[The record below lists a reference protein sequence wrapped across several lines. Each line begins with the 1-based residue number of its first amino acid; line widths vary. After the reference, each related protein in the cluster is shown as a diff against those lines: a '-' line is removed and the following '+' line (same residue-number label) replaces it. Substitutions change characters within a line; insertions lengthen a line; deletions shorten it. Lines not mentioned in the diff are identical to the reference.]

1 MTWDGVVTKF
11 HKQHMREIGVTDHIE
26 AYIQSIVMK
35 KTLEL
40 VSMEYRRGIE
50 EGLER
55 RDDVDRCVEEFAWL
69 LKFYQ

>member
-1 MTWDGVVTKF
+1 
-11 HKQHMREIGVTDHIE
+11 MREIGVTGHIE

-55 RDDVDRCVEEFAWL
+55 RDDVDRCVEEFCLAAEAL
-69 LKFYQ
+69 PVK